1 MLIYAFLF
9 LPVAFLMLFSFSSA
23 AGGVFPPPGY
33 TLQWYG
39 EALDDPWLMTSV
51 WNSFMIAVLSAV
63 LAIVIAAPGAYAIVR
78 YRFPGRGLIRQALIV
93 PLIIPSIMLG
103 FGLMLLFKA
112 ADIDL
117 SLATILIGHATYV
130 LPYAFFVIAAQQYG
144 FDRTLEEAAMDLGA
158 NRLRTFRSVTLP
170 LMVPGLA
177 AAGIFAFTLSLDEF
191 IITFLLTSTT
201 QTLPLYVWGM
211 LRTIVSPTVNAVAT
225 LIVAASF
232 VLLGGMF
239 LVQTVVRRRA
249 SGSAGG

>member
-1 MLIYAFLF
+1 
-9 LPVAFLMLFSFSSA
+9 
-23 AGGVFPPPGY
+23 
-33 TLQWYG
+33 
-39 EALDDPWLMTSV
+39 
-51 WNSFMIAVLSAV
+51 
-63 LAIVIAAPGAYAIVR
+63 
-78 YRFPGRGLIRQALIV
+78 
-93 PLIIPSIMLG
+93 
-103 FGLMLLFKA
+103 
-112 ADIDL
+112 
-117 SLATILIGHATYV
+117 
-130 LPYAFFVIAAQQYG
+130 VIAAQQYG

-225 LIVAASF
+225 LIVAASLA
-232 VLLGGMF
+232 LLGGMF

-249 SGSAGG
+249 SGSTGG